1 MTTLRLATLEDFDFF
16 YDLKCEESNIY
27 WTGHDE
33 KPKRENLY
41 GFFKSAID
49 NVAGR
54 ETRKIFIVEND
65 SIPVGHLYVIPD
77 LETNSFELAP
87 AVSEKYRGK
96 GYAKKAIELG
106 LQIGQEYGFSKLF
119 TSIREDNTASLK
131 VFAACGAKLLPEYRM
146 VYIPKL
152 GKEVKMFFVEKE
164 LN

>member
-1 MTTLRLATLEDFDFF
+1 MYEYLR
-16 YDLKCEESNIY
+16 CEPFEIFRTRAGRNCQGGGGERALGGGI
-27 WTGHDE
+27 
-33 KPKRENLY
+33 
-41 GFFKSAID
+41 F
-49 NVAGR
+49 GR
-54 ETRKIFIVEND
+54 ETRKIFIVENG
-65 SIPVGHLYVIPD
+65 SIPVGHLYMIPD

-96 GYAKKAIELG
+96 GYAKKALELG
-106 LQIGQEYGFSKLF
+106 LQIGQEYGFSKLL